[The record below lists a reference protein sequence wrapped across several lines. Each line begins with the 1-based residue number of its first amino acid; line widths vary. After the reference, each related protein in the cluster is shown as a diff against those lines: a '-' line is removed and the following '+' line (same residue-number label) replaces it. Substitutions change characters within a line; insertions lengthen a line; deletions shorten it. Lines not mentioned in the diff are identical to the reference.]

1 MKSIA
6 LIAICLFGISQS
18 PAFASPIAAKA
29 PCRLEV
35 DNAHISS
42 TLIKKINKKAVKVN
56 FKSICNFG
64 LSNLVIKVQ
73 IRKLAFIGD
82 RPVTAI
88 SVRTFP
94 YVPAKRQVLIQDI
107 YAFCKNTK
115 RTLFL
120 GTAEAYALLS
130 GTQVQAP
137 RAQSRE
143 IVPLACGT

>member
-6 LIAICLFGISQS
+6 LTAICLFGISQS
-18 PAFASPIAAKA
+18 PAFAAPIAPKA

-42 TLIKKINKKAVKVN
+42 TLIKKVNKKAVKVN

-64 LSNLVIKVQ
+64 LSDLVIKVQ

-82 RPVTAI
+82 RPATTVLI
-88 SVRTFP
+88 RKFP
-94 YVPAKRQVLIQDI
+94 YVPANKQVLVQDI
-107 YAFCKNTK
+107 YTFCKTTK
-115 RTLFL
+115 RTFFF
-120 GTAEAYALLS
+120 GTAEAYALLN